1 MEEGDSKKVW
11 VSLVT
16 TLPLS
21 NVIFLSVY
29 VVCVCVCVCVCVY
42 VCVCVC
48 VLLNY
53 TIYISILY
61 IFVFHRKNLVLLH
74 LISRCVTSK
83 ME

>member
-29 VVCVCVCVCVCVY
+29 VVCVCVCVCVY

-48 VLLNY
+48 VCCLITLFISVY
-53 TIYISILY
+53 CIYLY
-61 IFVFHRKNLVLLH
+61 FTGR
-74 LISRCVTSK
+74 T
-83 ME
+83 